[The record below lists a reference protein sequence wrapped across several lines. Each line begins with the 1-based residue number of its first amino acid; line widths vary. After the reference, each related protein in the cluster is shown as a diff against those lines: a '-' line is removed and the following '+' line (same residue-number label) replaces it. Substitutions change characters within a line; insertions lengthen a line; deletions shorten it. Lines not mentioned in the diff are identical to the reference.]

1 MFEPGN
7 DHLELL
13 FEFGLGQDTGGPWP
27 ARLGEALGSPAGMLR
42 GQLAWAITHGMTDR
56 VWLLAEH
63 GADVTAPFEDGD
75 TPAAVART
83 TGHADLVS
91 LLVSYG
97 AAEPSLPPL
106 DDFIAAAVAARG
118 RERRPRSGPGTDH
131 AGRRPEHPG
140 YPVRR
145 HAAGLGPL
153 LRAGADGAVPGAAH
167 RRRPG

>member
-1 MFEPGN
+1 MPTTPRRCTTGCSSRATTTWSCSSSSGWARTPAVHGRPG
-7 DHLELL
+7 
-13 FEFGLGQDTGGPWP
+13 W
-27 ARLGEALGSPAGMLR
+27 GEALGSPTGMLR

-56 VWLLAEH
+56 VRLLAEH

-118 RERRPRSGPGTDH
+118 RERRPRSGPGTDR
-131 AGRRPEHPG
+131 AGRRPE
-140 YPVRR
+140 
-145 HAAGLGPL
+145 
-153 LRAGADGAVPGAAH
+153 
-167 RRRPG
+167 